1 MSMGIS
7 NMFIVENVFSEIDKL
22 INLMYCESISHD
34 DYCKFDNNVYTALKD
49 YYREE
54 IINHFD
60 KIANAYNKNEI
71 IKDEYEN
78 D

>member
-1 MSMGIS
+1 MSMCVS

-22 INLMYCESISHD
+22 INLIYCESISHD
-34 DYCKFDNNVYTALKD
+34 EYCKFDNNVYTALKD

-71 IKDEYEN
+71 IKEEYEN